1 MPLIRGVM
9 DIIPITDFR
18 KQFLLP
24 RPGRSLHIDKI

>member
-18 KQFLLP
+18 KQFLPP
-24 RPGRSLHIDKI
+24 RPGRSLSNDEN